1 MPASCP
7 VSWGMRPWWAE
18 AQAFA
23 GQSPG
28 HDPGWRGGPRGVTQ
42 IPPPPPMPASWTM
55 CLPGAL
61 GRASS
66 VKCPGLRRTSVVVGG
81 LPDVGSQA
89 KCGEQ
94 TPGPGSR
101 CGRGLGCH
109 PRPLALAVLG
119 TRSAAGFRNGDRKA
133 PNGISAVL
141 HPLLPCPPAHP
152 RGIGPPFRS
161 DHPWARGRGQGGGWA
176 FFSMTWTP
184 TMLQVSKH
192 SWVGL
197 AGF

>member
-7 VSWGMRPWWAE
+7 VSWGMGPQWAE

-28 HDPGWRGGPRGVTQ
+28 HDPGWRGGPRGVNTDST
-42 IPPPPPMPASWTM
+42 PTPHASFMDNVSSWG
-55 CLPGAL
+55 P

-66 VKCPGLRRTSVVVGG
+66 VKCPGLWRTSVVVGG

-89 KCGEQ
+89 KFGEQ

-119 TRSAAGFRNGDRKA
+119 TRSAVGFRNGDRKA

-141 HPLLPCPPAHP
+141 HPQLPCPPAHP

-161 DHPWARGRGQGGGWA
+161 DHPWAPGRGQGSGWA
-176 FFSMTWTP
+176 FFSVTRTS
-184 TMLQVSKH
+184 TVS
-192 SWVGL
+192 
-197 AGF
+197 